1 MAKPK
6 VQIRKPPAPKPAS
19 VEAFVRGA
27 GSTSSSSAPR
37 RAAVMTRASGATVR
51 RFVVYL
57 PLDVAQQLA
66 VRCAVEDVDVSAFVG
81 GAVARRL
88 AEGA

>member
-27 GSTSSSSAPR
+27 APSTDSAPR

-57 PLDVAQQLA
+57 PLDVAQDLA
-66 VRCAVEDVDVSAFVG
+66 VRCAVEDVDVSAFIGV
-81 GAVARRL
+81 AVARRL